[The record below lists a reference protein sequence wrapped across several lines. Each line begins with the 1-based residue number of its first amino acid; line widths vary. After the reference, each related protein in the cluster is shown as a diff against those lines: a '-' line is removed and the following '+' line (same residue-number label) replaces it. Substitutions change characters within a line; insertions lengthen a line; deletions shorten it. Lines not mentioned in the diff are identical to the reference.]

1 MARALTHGRAGGGES
16 GCVWLGGEGERRG
29 WGGGGGGGGGW
40 DGDRGKDGAR
50 MRIACRRQKC
60 TLYKV
65 HEFLSV

>member
-16 GCVWLGGEGERRG
+16 RCVWLGGEGERRG
-29 WGGGGGGGGGW
+29 WGGGGVG
-40 DGDRGKDGAR
+40 DGDGGKDGAR

-65 HEFLSV
+65 HVFLSV